1 MEEQIPFA
9 AARMPILA
17 EPEDIEDNRAITD
30 SGLTEEEI
38 KNILNA
44 GVWFLR
50 FPARLESIYRTY
62 ARARSIKTYRFN
74 GFIVLILFAVIVS
87 SVFRLIPPASF
98 APGLKIYVFALVM
111 MMGVR
116 ALSFI
121 RAFDRWFSGYVTASA
136 TLIVALAVYANNT
149 LQMGAATTLSYVG
162 LTYILLFVYCFIG
175 LRVQLGMIAGWLG
188 GLIGMIMTYA
198 HGGDM
203 DWLTMPQ
210 TFATA
215 SILGMCL
222 AYGLGR
228 QERINF
234 LQSYLLQQTLSTT
247 EKLSREDELTGL
259 ANRRFL
265 KERMELEWNRML
277 RQQIPLTIMIIDI
290 DFFKVY
296 NDTLGHIAGDK
307 CLSQVAQLIQGLAHR
322 SGELAARYGGEEFVL
337 LFPSMDREMARAQAQ
352 RLMDRTRALAIP
364 HPDREGGIVTLSAG
378 IAVCVPKPSMTVD
391 QLLRQADIALYKAKS
406 NGRNRFEFF

>member
-1 MEEQIPFA
+1 MEEPIPFT
-9 AARMPILA
+9 AARFPILTSH
-17 EPEDIEDNRAITD
+17 EDVENKSTSTD
-30 SGLTEEEI
+30 SELTEDEI

-50 FPARLESIYRTY
+50 FPSALESIYRSY

-74 GFIVLILFAVIVS
+74 GLIVLMLFAVIVT

-98 APGLKIYVFALVM
+98 ATGLKIYILAISM

-116 ALSFI
+116 VLSFI
-121 RAFDRWFSGYVTASA
+121 RAFDRWFSWYVTSSA
-136 TLIVALAVYANNT
+136 TIIVALAVYANNT
-149 LQMGAATTLSYVG
+149 LQLGAATTLSYVG

-175 LRVQLGMIAGWLG
+175 LRIQLGMIAGWLG
-188 GLIGMIMTYA
+188 GLIGVVMTYMQ
-198 HGGDM
+198 GGEM

-215 SILGMCL
+215 SILGTFL

-234 LQSYLLQQTLSTT
+234 LQSYLLQHTLTTT

-265 KERMELEWNRML
+265 KERMQLEWNRML

-290 DFFKVY
+290 DFFKIY

-307 CLSQVAQLIQGLAHR
+307 CLTQVAQMIQSLAHR

-337 LFPSMDREMARAQAQ
+337 LFPNMDRDMARAQAQ
-352 RLMDRTRALAIP
+352 RLMDRANALAIP
-364 HPDREGGIVTLSAG
+364 HPDREGGIVTVSAG

-391 QLLRQADIALYKAKS
+391 QLLRQADIALYQAKS

>member
-1 MEEQIPFA
+1 MEELSPTIGRYTTFA
-9 AARMPILA
+9 SLEGQTDAGTATDTELS
-17 EPEDIEDNRAITD
+17 EDEV
-30 SGLTEEEI
+30 

-50 FPARLESIYRTY
+50 FPAPLENIYRVY

-74 GFIVLILFAVIVS
+74 GLMVLVLFAVIVS
-87 SVFRLIPPASF
+87 SVFRLIPPESL
-98 APGLKIYVFALVM
+98 APGIRIYAFAISV

-116 ALSFI
+116 ILSFI
-121 RAFDRWFSGYVTASA
+121 RAFDRWFNWYVTISG
-136 TLIVALAVYANNT
+136 TIVVAIGVYANNT
-149 LQMGAATTLSYVG
+149 ILLGAATTLSYVG
-162 LTYILLFVYCFIG
+162 LTYILLFVYCFVG
-175 LRVQLGMIAGWLG
+175 LRVQLGMISGWMG
-188 GLIGMIMTYA
+188 GLLGVIMTYA
-198 HGGDM
+198 DGGEM

-215 SILGMCL
+215 SILGMFL

-234 LQSYLLQQTLSTT
+234 LQSYLLQKTLSTT
-247 EKLSREDELTGL
+247 EKLSREDYLTGL

-265 KERMELEWNRML
+265 KERMELEWNRMQRHGL
-277 RQQIPLTIMIIDI
+277 PMTIMIIDI

-296 NDTLGHIAGDK
+296 NDSLGHIAGDR
-307 CLSQVAQLIQGLAHR
+307 CLTQVAHLIRGLAHR

-337 LFPSMDREMARAQAQ
+337 LFPNMDREMAEGQAQ
-352 RLMDRTRALAIP
+352 RLLDRAHSLAIP

-378 IAVCVPKPSMTVD
+378 ISVCIPKPSMNVD